1 MPERLGP
8 RSPFVGSSHVAR
20 LPWPPGVVRG
30 TLTTSQAAAE
40 LSKFPVSAPDDVK
53 PIDARFRHGV
63 DPRDRRRPVPGVRP
77 ELERQFS
84 CENAEVE
91 RTILIVATY
100 ERRVLA
106 VLEYLRAT

>member
-1 MPERLGP
+1 VPERLGP

-63 DPRDRRRPVPGVRP
+63 DHGTDAGPFPVCALSWNGSSAARMRRWRGR
-77 ELERQFS
+77 S
-84 CENAEVE
+84 
-91 RTILIVATY
+91 
-100 ERRVLA
+100 
-106 VLEYLRAT
+106 